1 MQRHDVNVF
10 LRQLP
15 QVHRLLE
22 TAQAQ
27 HLAHEHGRAA
37 VTTILRS
44 LLQDLRKAQDMREMP
59 SEASLLVRAA
69 ELLTMSAPPRLVP
82 VINATGIILH
92 TNLGR
97 APLAAAALAAVAEV
111 ASGYS
116 NLELNLLEGQRGSRL
131 QSVLPLLCEL
141 TGAESGVAV
150 NNAAAALLLA
160 LSALAGGGEV
170 LVSRGELVEIGGG
183 FRIPDV
189 IQQGGARL
197 VEVGSTNK
205 TRLADYAAAITPE
218 TRLILKVHRS
228 NFRILGFTEEVEVAA
243 LADLAHAH
251 NLRLVH
257 DLGSGAL
264 LDLAR
269 SGHGGEPRVQDC
281 LGQGADLVIFSGDKL
296 LGGPQ
301 AGIVLGCEPAIA
313 PLRKHPLMRALRLDK
328 MSLAAL
334 EATLR
339 LYRDPQQ
346 AGAEIPILRMM
357 RQSVAE
363 IRARAERLHAALPDT
378 VSAEIVASTGQL
390 GGGSMPGQEIASMAL
405 RVSSAARSPE
415 KLAARLRRQRPAVL
429 PRLSEGRLLLDL
441 LTISDDEVPRLAAA
455 ISAAAI
461 HAS

>member
-1 MQRHDVNVF
+1 LQRHDVNVF
-10 LRQLP
+10 LRRLP

-27 HLAHEHGRAA
+27 HLAEEHGRRA
-37 VTTILRS
+37 VASVLRA
-44 LLQDLRKAQDMREMP
+44 LLQELRATQEMPEMP
-59 SEASLLVRAA
+59 SEASLLARAGEILA
-69 ELLTMSAPPRLVP
+69 GSAPPRLVP

-97 APLAAAALAAVAEV
+97 APLAAAALAAVAAV
-111 ASGYS
+111 AAGYS
-116 NLELNLLEGQRGSRL
+116 NLELDLCEGQRGSRL

-160 LSALAGGGEV
+160 LSGLAAGGEV

-243 LADLAHAH
+243 LAELAHAR

-269 SGHGGEPRVQDC
+269 FGHGGEPRVQDC
-281 LGQGADLVIFSGDKL
+281 LSQGADLVIFSGDKL

-301 AGIVLGCEPAIA
+301 AGIVLGREPAVA

-339 LYRDPQQ
+339 LYRDPEQ
-346 AGAEIPILRMM
+346 AAAQIPILRMM

-363 IRARAERLHAALPDT
+363 IRARAKRLQAALPDT
-378 VSAEIVASTGQL
+378 VSAEIIASSGHL
-390 GGGSMPGQEIASMAL
+390 GGGSMPGQEIASVAL
-405 RVSSAARSPE
+405 CISSAQRSPE
-415 KLAARLRRQRPAVL
+415 KLALRLRRQRPAVL

-441 LTISDDEVPRLAAA
+441 LTVSDDEVPQLAAA
-455 ISAAAI
+455 ITAAAR
-461 HAS
+461 AS